1 MYVCTGTILYM
12 PRLDELALAYPGNV
26 LIIVFISKGLYDDK
40 P

>member
-26 LIIVFISKGLYDDK
+26 LIVFGY
-40 P
+40 